1 MQKDSHPIELTAP
14 DIAPYKAGNTGID
27 YVTCFDSGRPGP
39 HVMIAA
45 VVHGNELCGAIA
57 LDWLFRHDVK
67 PLKGKLSLGFMNVAA
82 YPSFDPANPTAD
94 RKSTRMNSSHQWPHR
109 MQSYD

>member
-27 YVTCFDSGRPGP
+27 YVTCFDSGEPGP
-39 HVMIAA
+39 HVMITA

-57 LDWLFRHDVK
+57 LDWLFRHGVK
-67 PLKGKLSLGFMNVAA
+67 PLRGRSEEHTSELQSLMRIS
-82 YPSFDPANPTAD
+82 YAD
-94 RKSTRMNSSHQWPHR
+94 IGLKKKKQNN
-109 MQSYD
+109 

>member
-45 VVHGNELCGAIA
+45 VVHGHELSGAIA
-57 LDWLFRHDVK
+57 FVWLFRHAVK
-67 PLKGKLSLGFMNVAA
+67 PPQGKLTVGFMDVVC
-82 YPSFDPANPTAD
+82 YPSFDY
-94 RKSTRMNSSHQWPHR
+94 SHSPPPPSLPRHP
-109 MQSYD
+109 